1 MFFNRRGQRLRI
13 FHSLVIG
20 LSFVGISAM
29 GAYQQVAEKK
39 LFNGDTLKEFKFDN
53 GLKLLF
59 IPRTRAEVLTYQVW
73 FDVGSVDEK
82 LDPKLKKTGLAHL
95 FEHMMFRGSEKYP
108 DGKFEE
114 LTARMGADQQ
124 NASTYFYRTNYYQ
137 NVPSS
142 KLETIMELEA
152 DRMRY
157 LKLTSDLLEKEKG
170 AVVGEYRR
178 HRDTPTSMAFD
189 ELLALA
195 YEVSPFRYTILG
207 TEEEIK
213 GFTLEEAQYFYKTFY
228 APNNATIIVAGNADE
243 KTLLNLVEKYYGT
256 MPSQKVPKAALPE
269 EPVQKK
275 ERIVSTEHAQAT
287 SEVLV
292 VAYKVPP
299 VEHADNIPLNLLGAH
314 LSSGMEARLRKLL
327 VDKGIAVRASASV
340 MNRPDLFEFFVLLT
354 EKQNAEKALKIIDQ
368 EVGALQ
374 KKAISKDSF
383 ERAKNQELLSLY
395 NSVTDNTSLANMLGE
410 YLMLSGDYMKWN
422 DIVEGYK
429 KLSPTDLQRVAKKY
443 LVKSQR
449 SVVIMRPAAKGKS

>member
-1 MFFNRRGQRLRI
+1 MRI
-13 FHSLVIG
+13 LSTLVIG

-29 GAYQQVAEKK
+29 GAYQQVADKK
-39 LFNGDTLKEFKFDN
+39 LFNGDNLKEFKFDN

-228 APNNATIIVAGNADE
+228 APNNATIIVVGNADE
-243 KTLLNLVEKYYGT
+243 KTLLALVEKYYGT
-256 MPSQKVPKAALPE
+256 MPSQKIPKATLPE

-275 ERIVSTEHAQAT
+275 ERLVAAEHPQAT

-314 LSSGMEARLRKLL
+314 LSSGMESRLRKLL

-354 EKQNAEKALKIIDQ
+354 EKQQAEKALKVIDQ
-368 EVGALQ
+368 EIAALQ
-374 KKAISKDSF
+374 KKAITKDSF

-395 NSVTDNTSLANMLGE
+395 NSVTDNTSHFVPE
-410 YLMLSGDYMKWN
+410 
-422 DIVEGYK
+422 
-429 KLSPTDLQRVAKKY
+429 T
-443 LVKSQR
+443 
-449 SVVIMRPAAKGKS
+449 